1 MEETIAA
8 IATPFGEGGIGI
20 IRLSGDE
27 AGKILSEVFVPA
39 GKAGTDET
47 GSRKLMYGHVKD
59 PDSGNVIDEVLA
71 VFMKEPHT
79 YTGEDVAEID
89 CHGGI
94 VPLRRTL
101 ELVYSRGARPAER
114 GEFTKRAFLNGRID
128 LSQAEAVIDLV
139 KAKADRTFD
148 VAMDQLQGRLSEDI
162 RKIRAKLMDLLVEL
176 TVNIDYP
183 DEDIE
188 VITYERLDTGLKD
201 VRKDIGRLLASSNT
215 GRLISEGIR
224 VSIIGK
230 PNVGKSSLMNALL
243 RESRAI
249 VTDIPGTTRDTI
261 QESLA
266 IDGIPVVLTDTAGI
280 RETDDRI
287 ETIGIERSKAS
298 FNEADLVLFMI
309 DGSRELSAE
318 DRLIA
323 EHLDP
328 QKTVCII
335 NKSDMEQKV
344 TADEIKALSGGA
356 PAVETTLLDESGA
369 EAIEKLIKDRVLAGE
384 TSQEESVTVT
394 SARHEQLLK
403 QAEQSVKDALV
414 LVGEEEPVEII
425 EIDVN
430 QAYESLGEIIGESVG
445 DDIIDEVFSRF
456 CLGK

>member
-1 MEETIAA
+1 MEDTIAA

-20 IRLSGDE
+20 VRISGGE
-27 AGKILSEVFVPA
+27 AEKIMSEVFDPA
-39 GKAGTDET
+39 AKKYSPDEN
-47 GSRKLMYGHVKD
+47 RRLLYGHIRDKD
-59 PDSGNVIDEVLA
+59 GSIIDEVLC
-71 VFMKEPHT
+71 VFMRGPHT
-79 YTGEDVAEID
+79 YTGEDVCEID

-94 VPLRRTL
+94 VPLRKTL
-101 ELVYSRGARPAER
+101 ELVYSLGARPAER

-148 VAMDQLQGRLSEDI
+148 VAMDQLQGRLSKDI
-162 RKIRAKLMDLLVEL
+162 KEIRAKLMDLLVEL

-188 VITYERLDTGLKD
+188 VITYERLSSGLKD
-201 VRKDIGRLLASSNT
+201 AKADIDRLLAGSTT
-215 GRLISEGIR
+215 GRLISEGIK
-224 VSIIGK
+224 VAIIGK

-243 RESRAI
+243 KESRAI

-261 QESLA
+261 EETLS

-280 RETDDRI
+280 RETEDKI

-298 FNEADLVLFMI
+298 FNNADLILFML
-309 DGSRELSAE
+309 DGSRELDEE
-318 DRLIA
+318 DRMIA

-328 QKTVCII
+328 SKTVVII
-335 NKSDMEQKV
+335 NKSDMEQKLDV
-344 TADEIKALSGGA
+344 EQAKDLANGAETIITSLAEDGGA
-356 PAVETTLLDESGA
+356 EL
-369 EAIEKLIKDRVLAGE
+369 IENVIKDRVLRGD
-384 TSQEESVTVT
+384 TVQEESALVTN
-394 SARHEQLLK
+394 ARHTNLLK
-403 QAEQSVKDALV
+403 EAAGSVSDALV
-414 LVGEEEPVEII
+414 LVEQKEPVEII

>member
-8 IATPFGEGGIGI
+8 VATPFGEGGIGI
-20 IRLSGDE
+20 IRLSGEE
-27 AGKILSEVFVPA
+27 AGKILGEVFVPY
-39 GKAGTDET
+39 GKDAVMDDG
-47 GSRKLMYGHVKD
+47 RKLTYGHVKD
-59 PDSGNVIDEVLA
+59 PSDGVVIDEVLA
-71 VFMKEPHT
+71 VFMKGPHT

-89 CHGGI
+89 CHGGV
-94 VPLRRTL
+94 VPLRKTL
-101 ELVYSRGARPAER
+101 ELVYSLGARPAER

-139 KAKADRTFD
+139 KAKADKSFG
-148 VAMDQLQGRLSEDI
+148 VAMDQLRGRLSDDI

-201 VRKDIGRLLASSNT
+201 AQADIRRLLASSNT

-224 VSIIGK
+224 VAIIGK

-261 QESLA
+261 EEALS
-266 IDGIPVVLTDTAGI
+266 IDGIPVILTDTAGI
-280 RETDDRI
+280 RETEDTI

-298 FNEADLVLFMI
+298 VGSADLVLFMI
-309 DGSRELSAE
+309 DGSEALNDE
-318 DRLIA
+318 DRFIA
-323 EHLDP
+323 ENLDP
-328 QKTVCII
+328 GKTVCVI
-335 NKSDMEQKV
+335 NKSDKAQKV
-344 TADEIKALSGGA
+344 AAGDIKALAGEVPVITTSLLSESGTE
-356 PAVETTLLDESGA
+356 AVEK
-369 EAIEKLIKDRVLAGE
+369 IIKDRVYSGE
-384 TSQEESVTVT
+384 TMQEESVTVT
-394 SARHEQLLK
+394 NARHEQLLK
-403 QAEQSVKDALV
+403 QADKSVSDALA
-414 LVGEEEPVEII
+414 LVSEEEPVEII